1 MLLLP
6 ELLVTTFQEK
16 LRNSFF
22 ELTVVLTIEEYVT
35 GVLCYWQAAWGGV
48 VGQSEPEWSVLVMLR
63 CYDGQSGRPGSPGQ
77 A

>member
-1 MLLLP
+1 M
-6 ELLVTTFQEK
+6 TTFQEK

-48 VGQSEPEWSVLVMLR
+48 VGQSEPRVECSGDVTMLR
-63 CYDGQSGRPGSPGQ
+63 WTEWAAREPRPGMS
-77 A
+77 